1 MGDEVEVIT
10 CRKSKVECVC
20 TRQVGRYIPDR
31 LVVYREARTYVRVI
45 STSIPGDESVKLFWI
60 GLRRLVQKKL
70 SDKCH
75 ISSRGHNAVQC
86 SHLAS
91 QNRAR
96 ARDNST
102 ARERVMKCE
111 RGGRVVFG

>member
-1 MGDEVEVIT
+1 MSEEQGGMRVYQASGEIHSRSIG
-10 CRKSKVECVC
+10 CLPR
-20 TRQVGRYIPDR
+20 GAYICASDINE
-31 LVVYREARTYVRVI
+31 L
-45 STSIPGDESVKLFWI
+45 PGDESVKLFWI

-91 QNRAR
+91 QNCAR
-96 ARDNST
+96 ARDDST